1 MEENYELID
10 RQLGND
16 KHSKVYIIQG
26 NLSGKE
32 YIVKIYEESRLIYLK
47 NETNILGL
55 LNQNHSSE
63 NYIFYIMFKR
73 MNYNPQLFNIP
84 KEIKM
89 YNIEFLFYD
98 YLPKLSLCDY
108 IINNNL
114 QVKEIHAKFLCYKLL
129 KSIEQLHSINICHNK
144 LDISNIMFDEEFNP
158 KIIHFSEANIIN
170 DKTELNKD
178 LFCLG
183 KILAKLLTLGKFSSI
198 NFNKKYNKFIIN
210 GSDKEK
216 KLFMEESKFW
226 KTLKSFYN
234 INISGKFIGFFDILL
249 EAKKSK
255 KLVNIHEL
263 YKNEWLNEIN
273 DDIKIIE
280 DNFKNDFKELY
291 KIIIEDNI
299 KKSKID
305 IDIKNILDVS
315 ETKTYFD
322 NDLKYP
328 NFNKSSNYSK
338 DNQEKNED
346 ITNYKN
352 YHDLIGNCNNIE
364 NKKEIKEN
372 SIKEESDKKD
382 NYIKKENMKAKKRKI
397 DFEENLEILNYDY
410 DKSQMKGESEEKEKS
425 KIKKLIEENE
435 LISSK
440 ERKNNEITVQNE
452 YYSDIV
458 SDKPKMN
465 KMESHKKT
473 KIINYNSDNCDNNKS
488 NKNNYFTDNVSKI
501 EEKFFKPKINDF
513 NYIEINIKNV
523 ENKDINKAINNF
535 INNFKSKIKEQYEKT
550 EIKVYIKMENEKD
563 LSFLLCYELLT
574 TPFDDEIEFLD
585 DEFETKIKSKQGFRI
600 NVELVEGNKNLYS
613 IDKIN
618 QYYIIFN
625 KVSMDNEYFY
635 EHLKILKKLAKNIL
649 LKK

>member
-1 MEENYELID
+1 
-10 RQLGND
+10 
-16 KHSKVYIIQG
+16 
-26 NLSGKE
+26 
-32 YIVKIYEESRLIYLK
+32 
-47 NETNILGL
+47 
-55 LNQNHSSE
+55 
-63 NYIFYIMFKR
+63 
-73 MNYNPQLFNIP
+73 
-84 KEIKM
+84 
-89 YNIEFLFYD
+89 
-98 YLPKLSLCDY
+98 
-108 IINNNL
+108 
-114 QVKEIHAKFLCYKLL
+114 
-129 KSIEQLHSINICHNK
+129 
-144 LDISNIMFDEEFNP
+144 
-158 KIIHFSEANIIN
+158 
-170 DKTELNKD
+170 
-178 LFCLG
+178 
-183 KILAKLLTLGKFSSI
+183 
-198 NFNKKYNKFIIN
+198 
-210 GSDKEK
+210 
-216 KLFMEESKFW
+216 MEESKFW

-234 INISGKFIGFFDILL
+234 INISEKFIKFFDILL

-291 KIIIEDNI
+291 KVIIEDNI

-338 DNQEKNED
+338 NIQEKNED

-372 SIKEESDKKD
+372 SSKEESDKKD

-425 KIKKLIEENE
+425 KIKKLIEEND

-452 YYSDIV
+452 DYLNIV
-458 SDKPKMN
+458 SDKPEIN

-513 NYIEINIKNV
+513 
-523 ENKDINKAINNF
+523 
-535 INNFKSKIKEQYEKT
+535 S
-550 EIKVYIKMENEKD
+550 
-563 LSFLLCYELLT
+563 
-574 TPFDDEIEFLD
+574 
-585 DEFETKIKSKQGFRI
+585 
-600 NVELVEGNKNLYS
+600 LY
-613 IDKIN
+613 
-618 QYYIIFN
+618 
-625 KVSMDNEYFY
+625 
-635 EHLKILKKLAKNIL
+635 
-649 LKK
+649 